1 MQRLYG
7 NKFYAKGQ
15 NLVLELGRKYD
26 AALEEVDVL
35 VMPTLTH
42 TASKIPPADSSYT
55 GVCVCC
61 VCVCLS
67 MCVHACVCVCACK
80 GGSVCVFG
88 VHVMCV
94 CVCVVVVVVFLCSRI
109 CFCALVFQ
117 VTYSKV

>member
-1 MQRLYG
+1 MSMQEAMFRGLTTHPHDVHPIVKFFCFYMQHVQRLYG

-55 GVCVCC
+55 G
-61 VCVCLS
+61 
-67 MCVHACVCVCACK
+67 ACVC
-80 GGSVCVFG
+80 F
-88 VHVMCV
+88 V
-94 CVCVVVVVVFLCSRI
+94 CVCV
-109 CFCALVFQ
+109 
-117 VTYSKV
+117 